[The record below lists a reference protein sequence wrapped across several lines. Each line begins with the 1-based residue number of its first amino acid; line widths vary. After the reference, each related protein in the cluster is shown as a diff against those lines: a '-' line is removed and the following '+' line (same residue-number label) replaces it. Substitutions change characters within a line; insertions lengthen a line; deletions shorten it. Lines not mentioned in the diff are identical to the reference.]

1 MAGFES
7 WLGEAAERRA
17 DKGRPLVSLCYAQSL
32 DGSLTV
38 RRGQPTPL
46 SGAESTRFTHL
57 LRRANDAI
65 LVGVGTLL
73 ADDPL
78 LTARAPGSSS
88 PQPVILDTHLR
99 APSNARLFAQNPK
112 SAWIVCV
119 QPVERERQISLEAA
133 GTQIIALPGDP
144 SGRVDLPSL
153 LDCLG
158 ELKINRLMVEGG
170 ARVITSFLTQ
180 DLVDLVV
187 LTIAPVFL
195 GGLRSLEA
203 RLGRI
208 DGAGLVRPRLRQ
220 VEYERL
226 GDDLIVWG
234 RLR

>member
-7 WLGEAAERRA
+7 WLGEAAARRP

-65 LVGVGTLL
+65 LVGIGTLL

-78 LTARAPGSSS
+78 LTARAPGPGS

-99 APSNARLFAQNPK
+99 SPIDARLFSQNPN
-112 SAWIVCV
+112 SPWIACV
-119 QPVERERQISLEAA
+119 QPVDPQRQSSLEEVGAR
-133 GTQIIALPGDP
+133 IIPFPGDP

-158 ELKINRLMVEGG
+158 ELKIDRLMVEGG
-170 ARVITSFLTQ
+170 ARVITSFLAQ

-234 RLR
+234 SLR